1 MNYLN
6 LVIPLLYLII
16 ADLDK
21 VGVFLANKCVMQML
35 ICAWPKGCVH
45 EGAVL
50 LGPRAVFNI
59 LSHEL
64 TYTGTWLD
72 IYLAQ
77 GLKGVI

>member
-1 MNYLN
+1 MQGIESYFGFF
-6 LVIPLLYLII
+6 LLMFAIF
-16 ADLDK
+16 K
-21 VGVFLANKCVMQML
+21 KERVFLANVRYFR
-35 ICAWPKGCVH
+35 INH
-45 EGAVL
+45 VL